1 MVAGVAVCWL
11 QVVRNLVCV
20 FGSVSMFAVS
30 KWKWKG
36 WFGLMLTKLQIWFIN
51 FIIFLFKCLIKD
63 FPNSY
68 RRKKK
73 VELHKLLRPFTF
85 V

>member
-11 QVVRNLVCV
+11 QVVRNV

-30 KWKWKG
+30 KMEMEG

-63 FPNSY
+63 FPNSH
-68 RRKKK
+68 RRKGK
-73 VELHKLLRPFTF
+73 
-85 V
+85 